1 MQSGHHPC
9 AIAAVAVG
17 ILMELGFTNQLT
29 ALHAPAVLQQLQL
42 CLWSGAHS
50 IEKQLLRLQPFAVSG
65 AGSGHRH
72 DQAGATPALANVLSC
87 LLCPQR
93 PSDYAAMAD
102 PLIRCHKSDRAL
114 CLELAGNLT
123 MQRLLVGS
131 SLLFEQASPT
141 RSGRVVILP
150 APLSLA
156 ESLTNGLFTGCN
168 EELSP
173 RG

>member
-1 MQSGHHPC
+1 
-9 AIAAVAVG
+9 
-17 ILMELGFTNQLT
+17 
-29 ALHAPAVLQQLQL
+29 
-42 CLWSGAHS
+42 
-50 IEKQLLRLQPFAVSG
+50 
-65 AGSGHRH
+65 
-72 DQAGATPALANVLSC
+72 
-87 LLCPQR
+87 
-93 PSDYAAMAD
+93 MAD